1 MMKEVLASQAKAE
14 EKLAESAVHNASEEE
29 PKVPEDSNQNVVSV
43 SPKFRQDFAVLDIR
57 GDISH
62 KMQMYYN
69 DDSTCL
75 EATSLI

>member
-43 SPKFRQDFAVLDIR
+43 SPKFRQDF
-57 GDISH
+57 SH
-62 KMQMYYN
+62 TVS
-69 DDSTCL
+69 D
-75 EATSLI
+75 